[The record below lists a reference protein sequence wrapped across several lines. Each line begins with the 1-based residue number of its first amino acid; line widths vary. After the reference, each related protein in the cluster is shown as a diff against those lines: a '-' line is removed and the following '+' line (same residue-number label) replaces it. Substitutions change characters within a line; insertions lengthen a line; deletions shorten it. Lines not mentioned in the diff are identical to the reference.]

1 MNDSQNEEAD
11 PIIDQELAEIVR
23 RHLGIKTLDERKS
36 DRLDFH
42 DLSVWQIQEALRA
55 AYQAGRNAR

>member
-1 MNDSQNEEAD
+1 MNDSQNEDAD
-11 PIIDQELAEIVR
+11 PVIDKEVAEIVR

-36 DRLDFH
+36 DRQDFY
-42 DLSVWQIQEALRA
+42 DLSVWQIQESLRA